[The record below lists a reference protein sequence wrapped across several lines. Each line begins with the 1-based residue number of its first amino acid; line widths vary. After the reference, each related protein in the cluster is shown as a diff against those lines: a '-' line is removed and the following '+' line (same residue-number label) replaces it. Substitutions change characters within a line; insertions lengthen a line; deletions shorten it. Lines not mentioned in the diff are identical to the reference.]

1 MKSTCPPPPAVHSYA
16 ELVDFRKTYMDTI
29 FVSIDIE
36 NIDHQPNDRPMEKL
50 SEMGVAVF
58 DPRGG
63 SSNSE
68 VEQIQ
73 DIQVRH
79 TIIDEWAWVTAK
91 TCPNRRRAW
100 HCGAHKPSPYTAMF
114 CISNIQ
120 SSQKVMSQLTDYFR
134 ILQNQH
140 LTETEVADGIRRKVV
155 VLSWDSNAESQLFN
169 DHAYNFTSIND
180 IEHWDFQLWLP
191 VLHRFGHRNKT
202 GAEKFYATTGVLG
215 LENCSITLHNASND
229 AWAQVATLIRFFHM
243 SKEEFSHWVQAEEDL
258 KPLDLSWVDLQILH
272 HNAALEQK
280 YKRFPN
286 HNGLSGVSLA
296 MHPDLP
302 GQAMSRNGRH
312 HQNPNPPPAIN
323 DNSAFPGLPPRIQKI
338 EAPPRVT
345 WGAKSN
351 AQHLFKTNESREIG
365 KGLGTEIPKRLETKP
380 APKSCWSVPLS
391 FGSSSPS
398 PSSATT
404 SPNQSTPAS
413 TPSSSLPSASVS
425 RTPSP
430 PTPATNGNAPAS
442 SSTATIV
449 NNGSNNFL
457 SHHES
462 ASVRDHGAAGSA
474 KEDGQCLSRDVP
486 KRKKRGKKKGQVAGA
501 EKAFDSLG
509 ALGAEAGGMAVLHN
523 AANDTFTQV
532 VAFLRFMVMTEAEW
546 KNWRGRS
553 DFYPGD
559 LDPVDLSWISD
570 ETWKANQ
577 ELGPLLQPGERPDE
591 VEEPED
597 PEPEPVIVHHSAMAE
612 IEAGVIFTTVD
623 SAIESRS

>member
-1 MKSTCPPPPAVHSYA
+1 MKSTCPPPPAVHSYMD
-16 ELVDFRKTYMDTI
+16 LVNFRKTHTDTI

-36 NIDHQPNDRPMEKL
+36 NIDHQPHGLPMEKL
-50 SEMGVAVF
+50 SEMGVATF
-58 DPRGG
+58 DPRDRT
-63 SSNSE
+63 SNSE
-68 VEQIQ
+68 VGQIQ
-73 DIQVRH
+73 AIQVRH
-79 TIIDEWAWVTAK
+79 MIIDEWAWVTAK

-100 HCGAHKPSPYTAMF
+100 HRGAHKPSPYTAMF

-169 DHAYNFTSIND
+169 DHVYNFTSINH

-202 GAEKFYATTGVLG
+202 GAERFYATTGVLG
-215 LENCSITLHNASND
+215 LGNCSIMLHNASND

-272 HNAALEQK
+272 HNAALEHK

-302 GQAMSRNGRH
+302 GQAMSRNGHRGTSKGH
-312 HQNPNPPPAIN
+312 MGRQIERAT
-323 DNSAFPGLPPRIQKI
+323 SIQTK
-338 EAPPRVT
+338 
-345 WGAKSN
+345 
-351 AQHLFKTNESREIG
+351 ESREIG

-413 TPSSSLPSASVS
+413 TPSSSLLSASVS
-425 RTPSP
+425 RNPPP
-430 PTPATNGNAPAS
+430 PTPATNYNAPAS

-449 NNGSNNFL
+449 NNGSNDFL
-457 SHHES
+457 SPHES
-462 ASVRDHGAAGSA
+462 ASVRDHGAAGPA
-474 KEDGQCLSRDVP
+474 KEDGQCLSRNVP
-486 KRKKRGKKKGQVAGA
+486 KRKKRGKKK
-501 EKAFDSLG
+501 S
-509 ALGAEAGGMAVLHN
+509 
-523 AANDTFTQV
+523 QV
-532 VAFLRFMVMTEAEW
+532 VW
-546 KNWRGRS
+546 
-553 DFYPGD
+553 
-559 LDPVDLSWISD
+559 
-570 ETWKANQ
+570 
-577 ELGPLLQPGERPDE
+577 EL
-591 VEEPED
+591 
-597 PEPEPVIVHHSAMAE
+597 
-612 IEAGVIFTTVD
+612 
-623 SAIESRS
+623 